1 MATLNN
7 EVIGLDNTENSLTL
21 GFASVTSS
29 GLKFKNVFYTNG
41 MMIKHGW
48 FELAQRDDGWQIPIL
63 YDSKDLSR
71 IMLLDIVSTKSAFP
85 IEDASQKID
94 SEMRELY
101 FSAIASLKVQLRHN
115 KNK

>member
-1 MATLNN
+1 MATLYS
-7 EVIGLDNTENSLTL
+7 EVIGLENTENSLTL
-21 GFASVTSS
+21 GFASVTPS
-29 GLKFKNVFYTNG
+29 GLKFENVFYTNG
-41 MMIKHGW
+41 MMIKYGW
-48 FELAQRDDGWQIPIL
+48 FELAQRDEGWQIPIL

-71 IMLLDIVSTKSAFP
+71 IMLLDIDSTRSAFQ

>member
-1 MATLNN
+1 MATLYS
-7 EVIGLDNTENSLTL
+7 EVIGLENTENSLTL
-21 GFASVTSS
+21 GFALVTPS
-29 GLKFKNVFYTNG
+29 GLKFENVFYTNG

-48 FELAQRDDGWQIPIL
+48 FELAQREEGWQIPIL
-63 YDSKDLSR
+63 YDSKDLTR
-71 IMLLDIVSTKSAFP
+71 IMLLDIDSTKGAFQ